1 VTLTLVPLAREHLP
15 AVENLLRDPD
25 VLRFTRVPEPPPG
38 FAETWLGLY
47 ERGRRDGTREGFAVV
62 DGDGEF
68 LALALAPTIE
78 REARTAELG
87 YVVAPAARGRGVA
100 TAALGLLTEW
110 AFAELGALRL
120 ELLIGVANDASKRIA
135 ERNGYR
141 FEGVLRSRPFKQ
153 DLREDTEIW
162 SRLVSDPGPA
172 RAAG

>member
-1 VTLTLVPLAREHLP
+1 VTITLAPLAREHLP
-15 AVENLLRDPD
+15 AVEELLRDPD
-25 VLRFTRVPEPPPG
+25 VLRFTRVPEPPPPD

-68 LALALAPTIE
+68 LGLALAPRIE

-100 TAALGLLTEW
+100 TTALRLLTEW
-110 AFAELGALRL
+110 ALAELGALRL
-120 ELLIGVANDASKRIA
+120 ELLIGVTNDASKRVA

-141 FEGVLRSRPFKQ
+141 FEGVLRSLHFKQ
-153 DLREDTEIW
+153 GVREDTEIW
-162 SRLVSDPGPA
+162 SRLPGD
-172 RAAG
+172 